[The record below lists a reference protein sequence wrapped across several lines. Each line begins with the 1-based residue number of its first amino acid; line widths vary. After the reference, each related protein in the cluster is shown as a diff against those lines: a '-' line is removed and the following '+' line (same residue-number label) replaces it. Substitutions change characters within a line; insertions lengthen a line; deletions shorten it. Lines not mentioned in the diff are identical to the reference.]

1 MVLPGPEIV
10 REVADAVR
18 WRAEERESRRTG
30 SGSEPAPNG
39 SPRSLARPRRLLP
52 STVRGGIAGAVAI
65 LNSMRPAAERQLLG
79 RLGGTDPDL
88 LGDIRAAM
96 FGTDV
101 AATCQAAG
109 A

>member
-18 WRAEERESRRTG
+18 WRAEKRESRAAG
-30 SGSEPAPNG
+30 SGSETAPNG
-39 SPRSLARPRRLLP
+39 SPSSLAPPRRLLP
-52 STVRGGIAGAVAI
+52 SSVRGGIAGAVAI

-79 RLGGTDPDL
+79 QLAGTDPGL
-88 LGDIRAAM
+88 LNDIRAAM

-101 AATCQAAG
+101 AAICPAAI